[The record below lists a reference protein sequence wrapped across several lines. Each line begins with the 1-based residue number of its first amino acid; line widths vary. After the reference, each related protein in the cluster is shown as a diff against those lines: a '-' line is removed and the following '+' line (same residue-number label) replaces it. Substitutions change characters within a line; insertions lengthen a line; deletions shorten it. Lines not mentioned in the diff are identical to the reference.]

1 MIRDTNNLPLLIV
14 ILGPTASGKT
24 DLAVDCA
31 KEFHGEIVNADSRQ
45 IYKEI
50 DIASAKPKLTKTDK
64 LINQETEK
72 LYLDIPHHLFNI
84 VKPNEDFNVTHFQ
97 ARAFQTIDDV
107 LARKKLPF
115 LVGGTGLWISAVV
128 DNFTIP
134 NVPPNEEVQTRDRA
148 HLTTQQ
154 LYEEMVAKD
163 PDVAAFINAH
173 NRRRIMRALEV
184 MKATGKPFSAQ
195 RKKNEP
201 RYRTLLLGLTLPM
214 ETLEKRIALRV
225 DTMMRDG
232 LLDESK
238 HLLEI
243 YDHHLPALSS
253 INLREWKNY
262 FNRKQTLPETLA
274 LIRLHNRQYA
284 KRQMTWFKKD
294 KRICWIKNKDE
305 AENLIKT
312 FLDLSLSS
320 HLHPPSTAGA

>member
-1 MIRDTNNLPLLIV
+1 MIPDTNNLPMLIV

-24 DLAVDCA
+24 DLATALA
-31 KEFHGEIVNADSRQ
+31 KKIHGEIVNADSRQ

-50 DIASAKPKLTKTDK
+50 DIASAKPKFGNWK
-64 LINQETEK
+64 LEIGNYQS
-72 LYLDIPHHLFNI
+72 IPHHLFNV
-84 VKPNEDFNVTHFQ
+84 VKPNEDFNVSHFQ
-97 ARAFQTIDDV
+97 AHAFQTINNI

-128 DNFTIP
+128 DNFIIP
-134 NVPPNEEVQTRDRA
+134 NVPPRKVAQMQEAES
-148 HLTTQQ
+148 LPTQQ

-163 PDVAAFINAH
+163 PNAAAFINAH

-195 RKKNEP
+195 RKKQKP

-225 DTMMRDG
+225 DAMMRDG
-232 LLDESK
+232 LLEESK
-238 HLLEI
+238 RLLET
-243 YDHHLPALSS
+243 YDHRLPALSS
-253 INLREWKNY
+253 ISLREWKNY
-262 FNRKQTLPETLA
+262 FDGTQTLPETLA

-305 AENLIKT
+305 AVNLVNS
-312 FLDLSLSS
+312 FLHS
-320 HLHPPSTAGA
+320 